1 MSRIKRLTERDIAR
15 IVKRSINE
23 MEESNQSDV
32 PIAMEMVREYLK
44 NTGGTMGSRS
54 TEEILKSLEALEY
67 AIRTEKN
74 DLEVYMR
81 RPNPHFQEPDFRSSV
96 SERRLRRGKYI

>member
-1 MSRIKRLTERDIAR
+1 MKKVIRLTEQDIVR

-32 PIAMEMVREYLK
+32 TIAMEMVREYLK
-44 NTGGTMGSRS
+44 NTGGTMGARS

-74 DLEVYMR
+74 DLEVYMQ
-81 RPNPHFQEPDFRSSV
+81 RPNPHFRKPEWESSI
-96 SERRLRRGKYI
+96 SERRLRRGNYI